1 MSLAQA
7 QANYVAGAHWEN
19 NSQHSDH
26 SGNSLDNN
34 LCLFED
40 WPAWKQKEHL
50 ASCCPIC
57 QDPHT
62 NEDLGFDVSQR
73 DECAGCGTRACP
85 ECLEE
90 CYECSRVITCECDL
104 DVYLSNPGM
113 CPCEKALKYCEACR
127 GGVLQR
133 EHCGEWVCAKHHKW
147 HDDTA
152 EAATEE
158 NIYHGGCSKCILHHR
173 KVRDTLVREVE
184 RNLLL
189 GAKDRAVPV
198 KDAPKATVVLDRLV
212 RTGMEPMASV
222 VLDFAGGRRD
232 GPRRK
237 AKLRARKDKRGKA
250 PRKQL
255 CTKVFLARQVAEG
268 RVPRTGNWVLDDDDF
283 E

>member
-1 MSLAQA
+1 M
-7 QANYVAGAHWEN
+7 
-19 NSQHSDH
+19 
-26 SGNSLDNN
+26 
-34 LCLFED
+34 
-40 WPAWKQKEHL
+40 
-50 ASCCPIC
+50 
-57 QDPHT
+57 
-62 NEDLGFDVSQR
+62 SQR

-189 GAKDRAVPV
+189 GSKDRAAPA
-198 KDAPKATVVLDRLV
+198 KDAPKATVLLDRLV
-212 RTGMEPMASV
+212 RTGQAPMASV
-222 VLDFAGGRRD
+222 VLDFAGGRRNN
-232 GPRRK
+232 GPRSRMPRP
-237 AKLRARKDKRGKA
+237 KLRAKKDTRMKA
-250 PRKQL
+250 PRKM
-255 CTKVFLARQVAEG
+255 LAKLNGPWPEKPRRVVEG
-268 RVPRTGNWVLDDDDF
+268 RL
-283 E
+283 

>member
-1 MSLAQA
+1 M
-7 QANYVAGAHWEN
+7 AHYLGDA

-62 NEDLGFDVSQR
+62 NEDLGFDVSKR

-90 CYECSRVITCECDL
+90 CYECSRVITCECDW
-104 DVYLSNPGM
+104 DALSDDTCN
-113 CPCEKALKYCEACR
+113 CRKSLKKYCEACR
-127 GGVLQR
+127 DRVLQR
-133 EHCGEWVCAKHHKW
+133 EHCGEWVCAKHHIW

-152 EAATEE
+152 VAATEE

-189 GAKDRAVPV
+189 GAKDRAAPV

-212 RTGMEPMASV
+212 RTGQAPMASV
-222 VLDFAGGRRD
+222 VLDFAGGRRE
-232 GPRRK
+232 GPRRR
-237 AKLRARKDKRGKA
+237 AKLRAKKDKRGKA

-255 CTKVFLARQVAEG
+255 VTKVFFARQVAEG
-268 RVPRTGNWVLDDDDF
+268 RVPRTGNWVLDDDDGGPW
-283 E
+283 

>member
-1 MSLAQA
+1 MAEYNNPGWSS
-7 QANYVAGAHWEN
+7 

-26 SGNSLDNN
+26 SGDSLDNH

-50 ASCCPIC
+50 ARCCPIC
-57 QDPHT
+57 QDPYT
-62 NEDLGFDVSQR
+62 AEGLGYDLEER
-73 DECAGCGTRACP
+73 RECAGCGKRACP

-90 CYECSRVITCECDL
+90 CYECSRRITCECDL

-127 GGVLQR
+127 KGILKR
-133 EHCGEWVCAKHHKW
+133 ERCGEWVCAKHHIL

-158 NIYHGGCSKCILHHR
+158 NIYHGGCGKCILHHR

-189 GAKDRAVPV
+189 GAKDRAVPTT
-198 KDAPKATVVLDRLV
+198 DAPKATVVLDRLV

-237 AKLRARKDKRGKA
+237 AKLRAKKDKRGKA

>member
-1 MSLAQA
+1 MLD
-7 QANYVAGAHWEN
+7 VEMEEE
-19 NSQHSDH
+19 SDYEEY
-26 SGNSLDNN
+26 DPPRPVVT
-34 LCLFED
+34 FPQ
-40 WPAWKQKEHL
+40 WPAWQQDAHL
-50 ASCCPIC
+50 AHCCQIC
-57 QDPHT
+57 SSPYSWNKVCGECD
-62 NEDLGFDVSQR
+62 NCGKRLCFDCQKKCA
-73 DECAGCGTRACP
+73 DCFGYPPLAGCK
-85 ECLEE
+85 
-90 CYECSRVITCECDL
+90 CDL
-104 DVYLSNPGM
+104 DDEDDPWRGCT
-113 CPCEKALKYCEACR
+113 CPQFHYCEDCHHGR
-127 GGVLQR
+127 LHKVY
-133 EHCGEWVCAKHHKW
+133 CGKLICGRHLKF

-152 EAATEE
+152 AACDGSDQ
-158 NIYHGGCSKCILHHR
+158 NWGGCSECVLHHR

-189 GAKDRAVPV
+189 GAKDRAVPA

-237 AKLRARKDKRGKA
+237 AKLRAKKDKRGKA